1 MEIEKAQRAVDD
13 WIEKYGVRYFDEK
26 TNMLILMEEVGE
38 LSRWMA
44 RTYGEQS
51 FKAPVKE
58 DLVKESITDEMADIF
73 FVLLCLCNQMDID
86 LSTAFVNN
94 LDKKSSRDS
103 GRHKENPRLK

>member
-1 MEIEKAQRAVDD
+1 MDIEKAQRAVDD
-13 WIEKYGVRYFDEK
+13 WIEKYGIRYFDEK

-44 RTYGEQS
+44 RSYGEQS

-58 DLVKESITDEMADIF
+58 NLVKESITDEMADIF

-86 LSTAFVNN
+86 LSTAFVKN
-94 LDKKSSRDS
+94 LDKKSRRDS